1 MKLPGALAASLREDK
16 FRYDPNLEEV
26 PAKSFPMRLLRL
38 FVAIV
43 LLHRLGHDNPEA
55 ASEL

>member
-1 MKLPGALAASLREDK
+1 LAASLREDK